1 MVSTHHCGLAQ
12 FEKDL
17 NTRMKKNS
25 GRLGFDINDHTHS
38 SPYTTFYGNDI
49 FHWRYFLTPRSFDKT
64 NLEPS
69 THPLPCFRTFSKS
82 IQWQEEAF
90 RIDLFSARR
99 PFLTEF
105 ASETSES
112 PESACVESESDKMF
126 DLNFENLALGWA
138 CSLSGT
144 SAVAE
149 FAPLLVDEP
158 KDRATTCDQELLSDA
173 RPANTLPVISI
184 SE

>member
-1 MVSTHHCGLAQ
+1 
-12 FEKDL
+12 
-17 NTRMKKNS
+17 MKKIV
-25 GRLGFDINDHTHS
+25 GFDIYDHTDC
-38 SPYTTFYGNDI
+38 SPYITFYGNDI

-69 THPLPCFRTFSKS
+69 THPLPSSLTFSKS
-82 IQWQEEAF
+82 IQLQEEAF
-90 RIDLFSARR
+90 RIDLFPGRR
-99 PFLTEF
+99 TLLSEF

-144 SAVAE
+144 STVAE
-149 FAPLLVDEP
+149 FAPLLVNEP
-158 KDRATTCDQELLSDA
+158 KDCATTCDQELLSDA
-173 RPANTLPVISI
+173 RPANTLH
-184 SE
+184 